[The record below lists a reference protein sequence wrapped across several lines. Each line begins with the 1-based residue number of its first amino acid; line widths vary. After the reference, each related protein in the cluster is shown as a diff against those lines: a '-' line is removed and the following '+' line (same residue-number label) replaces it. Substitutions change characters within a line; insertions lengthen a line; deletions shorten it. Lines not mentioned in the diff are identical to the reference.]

1 VKVVVTGAAGFIGSN
16 LVAALNRA
24 GVDEIVAVDVP
35 DEGAELE
42 NLADLRVADYAPRSI
57 FYERFAQG
65 AFGKVEAVLH
75 QGACSDTTASDTGYV
90 MHNNFELSRQ
100 LLDGCARQG
109 TRLVYASSAATYGS
123 SRTFTENPES
133 ERPLNIYGQ
142 SKLRFDGYVREQL
155 ARGATA
161 QARQVVGLRYFN
173 VYGPREQHKSRMA
186 SVAFHHFHQF
196 QEAGRVRLFGAY
208 GGYGPGEQSRDFIH
222 VDDVV
227 AVNMWFL
234 EHRDVSGIFNTG
246 TGRAQPFNDV
256 ALTVVNSLLT
266 RQGQPALDLSQAVER
281 GRIEYI
287 PFPEDLRERYQCFT
301 QADLEALRRAGC
313 EHDFMDVQT
322 GVARYVEALART

>member
-1 VKVVVTGAAGFIGSN
+1 MKVVVTGAAGFIGSN

-35 DEGAELE
+35 DEGAGLE

-100 LLDGCARQG
+100 LLDGCVRQG

-123 SRTFTENPES
+123 SRTFTENPDS
-133 ERPLNIYGQ
+133 ERPLNIYGR
-142 SKLRFDGYVREQL
+142 SKLRFDEHVRTEL
-155 ARGATA
+155 ASGAA
-161 QARQVVGLRYFN
+161 SGARQVVGLRYFN

-227 AVNMWFL
+227 AINLWFL

-256 ALTVVNSLLT
+256 ALTVVNTLLG
-266 RQGQPALDLSQAVER
+266 RQGAPSLSLQEAVAT

-301 QADLEALRRAGC
+301 QADLQALRRAGC

>member
-1 VKVVVTGAAGFIGSN
+1 MKVVVTGAAGFIGSN

-24 GVDEIVAVDVP
+24 GVDEIMAVDVP
-35 DEGAELE
+35 DEGTGLE
-42 NLADLRVADYAPRSI
+42 NLSGLRVADYAPRSI

-75 QGACSDTTASDTGYV
+75 QGACSDTTANDTGY
-90 MHNNFELSRQ
+90 MMRNNFELSRQ
-100 LLDGCARQG
+100 LLDGCLRRG
-109 TRLVYASSAATYGS
+109 TRLIYASSAAIYGA
-123 SRTFTENPES
+123 SRTFTESPDS

-173 VYGPREQHKSRMA
+173 VYGPREQHKARMA

-196 QEAGRVRLFGAY
+196 QESGTVQLFGAY

-227 AVNMWFL
+227 AINLWFL
-234 EHRDVSGIFNTG
+234 DRRDISGIFNTG

-256 ALTVVNSLLT
+256 ALTVVNTLLA
-266 RQGQPALDLSQAVER
+266 RQGQPSLPLEEAVR
-281 GRIEYI
+281 TGRIEYI
-287 PFPEDLRERYQCFT
+287 PFPEDLHERYQCFT
-301 QADLEALRRAGC
+301 QADLQALRRAGC

-322 GVARYVEALART
+322 GVAKYMGTLL

>member
-1 VKVVVTGAAGFIGSN
+1 
-16 LVAALNRA
+16 
-24 GVDEIVAVDVP
+24 
-35 DEGAELE
+35 
-42 NLADLRVADYAPRSI
+42 
-57 FYERFAQG
+57 
-65 AFGKVEAVLH
+65 
-75 QGACSDTTASDTGYV
+75 
-90 MHNNFELSRQ
+90 
-100 LLDGCARQG
+100 
-109 TRLVYASSAATYGS
+109 
-123 SRTFTENPES
+123 
-133 ERPLNIYGQ
+133 
-142 SKLRFDGYVREQL
+142 
-155 ARGATA
+155 
-161 QARQVVGLRYFN
+161 
-173 VYGPREQHKSRMA
+173 MA

-227 AVNMWFL
+227 AINLWFL

-256 ALTVVNSLLT
+256 ALTVVNTLLA
-266 RQGQPALDLSQAVER
+266 RQGAPSLSLQEAVAT

-301 QADLEALRRAGC
+301 QADLQALRRAGC

>member
-1 VKVVVTGAAGFIGSN
+1 MKVVVTGAAGFIGSN

-35 DEGAELE
+35 DEGAGLE
-42 NLADLRVADYAPRSI
+42 NLADLRVADYAPRGV
-57 FYERFAQG
+57 FYARFAQG

-100 LLDGCARQG
+100 LLEGCVRQG
-109 TRLVYASSAATYGS
+109 TRLIYASSAATYGS
-123 SRTFTENPES
+123 SRTFTEKPES
-133 ERPLNIYGQ
+133 ENPLNIYGL
-142 SKLRFDGYVREQL
+142 SKLRFDQHVREQL
-155 ARGATA
+155 GCGGAA

-173 VYGPREQHKSRMA
+173 VYGPREQHKARMA

-196 QEAGRVRLFGAY
+196 QDSGTVRLFGAY

-227 AVNMWFL
+227 AINMWFL

-256 ALTVVNSLLT
+256 ALTMVNTLLA
-266 RQGQPALDLSQAVER
+266 RQGRPSLSLEEAVR
-281 GRIEYI
+281 AGRIEYI
-287 PFPEDLRERYQCFT
+287 PFPEDLHERYQCFT
-301 QADLEALRRAGC
+301 QADLQALRRAGC

-322 GVARYVEALART
+322 GVARYAEALART